1 MTIKE
6 MRAKTG
12 LTQAKICQLTGV
24 PMRTWQSWEIGERK
38 CPDYVVRLIRY
49 FLENEGVFEK

>member
-12 LTQAKICQLTGV
+12 LTQVKISQLTGV

-49 FLENEGVFEK
+49 FLEHEQLFKD